1 MAIITVK
8 GPVPAEQAG
17 YTLSHEHLL
26 CDLWRLDNSY
36 DNILDDESLA
46 IRELADYRQSG
57 GACLVD
63 ATSCGLGRNPGA
75 LSRISEAS
83 GIHIVMGCGWYRER
97 VYPALVYEGD
107 TNALANLIVGELT
120 DGVEGTGIRAG
131 IIGEIGTERYHITP
145 AQERVFRAAARAQRR
160 TGACIMTHTT
170 HFGELALEQIALL
183 REEGVDPGRIVI
195 SHLGDRYDAK
205 RLLEIARQGVYLSVD
220 NIGYTGSGYPPDE
233 IRVRNL
239 CLLAAEGHLDQ
250 IVLGGDVCLK
260 THLRAYG
267 GKGYA
272 HVIRGFLPMLRAQG
286 VAEEAIHQMT
296 VINPARMLDIAE
308 EFTVPAAYAQT
319 AAKPDRS

>member
-8 GPVPAEQAG
+8 GPIPVEQAG

-26 CDLWRLDNSY
+26 CDLWRIQNSY

-46 IRELADYRQSG
+46 IRELAEYRQAG

-63 ATSCGLGRNPGA
+63 ATSCGLGRNPSA
-75 LSRISEAS
+75 LRRISEAS
-83 GIHIVMGCGWYRER
+83 GVHIVMGCGWYRER
-97 VYPALVYEGD
+97 VYPALVHERD
-107 TNALANLIVGELT
+107 TNALADLIVEEVMTGA
-120 DGVEGTGIRAG
+120 EGTGVRAG

-183 REEGVDPGRIVI
+183 REEGVEPGRIVI
-195 SHLGDRYDAK
+195 SHLGDRYDAT

-233 IRVRNL
+233 LRARNV
-239 CLLAAEGHLDQ
+239 CLLATEGHLGQ
-250 IVLGGDVCLK
+250 IVLGGDICLK

-272 HVIRGFLPMLRAQG
+272 HVIQRFLPILRTQDL
-286 VAEEAIHQMT
+286 AEEAIHQMT
-296 VINPARMLDIAE
+296 VINPARMLDVAE
-308 EFTVPAAYAQT
+308 ESAARPDYAET
-319 AAKPDRS
+319 ARHDRS